1 MTATHARQREE
12 AARNEARI
20 LEATRALLRDDDA
33 GAVEIRD
40 VARAAG
46 VGVGTVY
53 RRFGDKAGLLA
64 AVIGADER
72 VLQDA
77 LLSGPPPVGPGA
89 PAAARLDAFLG
100 ALAALTEDNLNA
112 LLATDAVSAGRVHVG
127 AYRAWRLHV
136 AYLLSEL
143 RPELGEAD
151 RGWYADALLG
161 PLDSHTYAF
170 CRREQGMGAEQIAAN
185 LRALAAAVVGGAR
198 RDPADRGR
206 G

>member
-1 MTATHARQREE
+1 MCGTRFRVTVAQIRNRVPLHCDPTTATHARQREE

-77 LLSGPPPVGPGA
+77 L
-89 PAAARLDAFLG
+89 
-100 ALAALTEDNLNA
+100 
-112 LLATDAVSAGRVHVG
+112 
-127 AYRAWRLHV
+127 
-136 AYLLSEL
+136 
-143 RPELGEAD
+143 
-151 RGWYADALLG
+151 
-161 PLDSHTYAF
+161 
-170 CRREQGMGAEQIAAN
+170 
-185 LRALAAAVVGGAR
+185 
-198 RDPADRGR
+198 
-206 G
+206 

>member
-1 MTATHARQREE
+1 MVATHARQREQ

-20 LEATRALLRDDDA
+20 LDATRALLRDDDA

-40 VARAAG
+40 IAKAAG

-53 RRFGDKAGLLA
+53 RRFGDKAALLA

-89 PAAARLDAFLG
+89 PAGERLGAFLD
-100 ALAALTEDNLNA
+100 ALAALTEANLNA
-112 LLATDAVSAGRVHVG
+112 LLATDAASAGRVHVG

-136 AYLLSEL
+136 AHLVSEL
-143 RPELGEAD
+143 RPELTDAD
-151 RGWYADALLG
+151 GGWYADALLG
-161 PLDSHTYAF
+161 PLDSQTYAF
-170 CRREQGMGAEQIAAN
+170 CRREQGMTAASIAAN
-185 LRALAAAVVGGAR
+185 LRALAAAVAGG
-198 RDPADRGR
+198 
-206 G
+206 